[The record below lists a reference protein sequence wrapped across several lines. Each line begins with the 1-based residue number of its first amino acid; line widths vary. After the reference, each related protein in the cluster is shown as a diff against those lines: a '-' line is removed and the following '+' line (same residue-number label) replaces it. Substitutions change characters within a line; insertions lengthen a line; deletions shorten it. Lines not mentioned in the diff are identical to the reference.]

1 MSVLKLT
8 GKRLLAL
15 PPMLLLIAAMTW
27 GLAWASP
34 YDPTESYV
42 NSIAGPG
49 GGAAV
54 TPELRT
60 AYERDW
66 GLDAPMPTQFARWV
80 GNVATGDLGV
90 SRLIPGE
97 RVSTVI
103 STRLGASAVL
113 VLSAL
118 ALVLV
123 GSLVMGVVAAR
134 FRDSWFDWL
143 VRTSSYTNAFAP
155 SFWVALLAIYVFSV
169 WLGWL
174 PATGAADLRSA
185 GGGSV
190 DLRHLILPAV
200 TLALTQHGV
209 FTLYVRSTVLEVMRD
224 DHVRFARA
232 QGATESSVLF
242 RHALPNA
249 LVPYVTLLGT
259 HIPELIGG
267 SVLIETVFAWP
278 GLGSLTV
285 AAARAVDMP
294 LLLAIV
300 LAGAVLV
307 VVGNLVADLLYRVV
321 DPRVREAR
329 A

>member
-1 MSVLKLT
+1 MTVLKLT
-8 GKRLLAL
+8 GRRLLAL
-15 PPMLLLIAAMTW
+15 PPMLLLVAAMTW
-27 GLAWASP
+27 GLAAASP
-34 YDPTESYV
+34 FDPAEAYV
-42 NSIAGPG
+42 DSLVGPG
-49 GGAAV
+49 GDVSPEQRAV
-54 TPELRT
+54 FEQ
-60 AYERDW
+60 AW
-66 GLDAPMPTQFARWV
+66 GLDRPAPEQFVSWL

-90 SRLIPGE
+90 SRMVPGE

-103 STRLGASAVL
+103 GSRLGVSALL
-113 VLSAL
+113 VLTSL
-118 ALVLV
+118 GLVLV
-123 GSLVMGVVAAR
+123 GSLVMGVLAAR
-134 FRDSWFDWL
+134 FRDTWFDWL
-143 VRTSSYTNAFAP
+143 VRTAAYTNAFAP

-169 WLGWL
+169 WLGLL
-174 PATGAADLRSA
+174 PATGATDLRSA
-185 GGGSV
+185 GGAGI
-190 DLRHLILPAV
+190 DIRHLVLPAV

-209 FTLYVRSTVLEVMRD
+209 FTLYVRTTVLEVMRED
-224 DHVRFARA
+224 CVRFARA
-232 QGATESSVLF
+232 QGAGETAVLF

-249 LVPYVTLLGT
+249 LVPFVTLIGT

-307 VVGNLVADLLYRVV
+307 VIGNLVADLLYRAV
-321 DPRVREAR
+321 DPRVREAQ